1 MFKRILYENWH
12 SLVPLIAFVLT
23 FAVFIIAFVRA
34 LLMKKDQVT
43 HMATLPLDL
52 DETSSEEIHPR

>member
-23 FAVFIIAFVRA
+23 FAVFIVAFVRT
-34 LLMKKDQVT
+34 LLMKKDQVK